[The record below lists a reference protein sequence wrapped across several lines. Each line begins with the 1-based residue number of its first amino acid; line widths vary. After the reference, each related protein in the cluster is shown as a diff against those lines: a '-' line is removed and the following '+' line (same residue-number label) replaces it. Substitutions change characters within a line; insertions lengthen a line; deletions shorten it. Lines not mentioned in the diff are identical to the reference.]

1 MEADVDIIS
10 LIDGQRYVFDTD
22 EQNAE
27 VLLGSAHIV
36 TLCEHAQVVAVT
48 AESSQSGLLTPG
60 ALLRPGRY
68 YLRFLPAA
76 YGDGGELPV
85 GLLTKWALHLQEF
98 HGQPANIIRSQRGPW
113 IREDT
118 IASGASSEYE
128 AHVPPG
134 LRLRVELAADDLG
147 EDVTWELA
155 IRLNGDAALDCPERY
170 IDDGTITAGDGI
182 LIDEPC
188 PAGGGVVIMRIR
200 NTSGTQ
206 RTIWADLGVS
216 W

>member
-1 MEADVDIIS
+1 
-10 LIDGQRYVFDTD
+10 
-22 EQNAE
+22 
-27 VLLGSAHIV
+27 
-36 TLCEHAQVVAVT
+36 VVAVT

-60 ALLRPGRY
+60 ALLRAGRY

-76 YGDGGELPV
+76 YFSSSGNPQ
-85 GLLTKWALHLQEF
+85 GLLTEWALHLQEF
-98 HGQPANIIRSQRGPW
+98 HVYQPANIIRSQRGPW
-113 IREDT
+113 VREDS
-118 IASGASSEYE
+118 IANGESSTYE

-147 EDVTWELA
+147 EDVAWELA
-155 IRLNGDAALDCPERY
+155 VKQNTDASATCPERL
-170 IDDGTITAGDGI
+170 IDDGTVTAEDGI

-200 NTSGTQ
+200 NTSGGA
-206 RTIWADLGVS
+206 RLIWADLGVS